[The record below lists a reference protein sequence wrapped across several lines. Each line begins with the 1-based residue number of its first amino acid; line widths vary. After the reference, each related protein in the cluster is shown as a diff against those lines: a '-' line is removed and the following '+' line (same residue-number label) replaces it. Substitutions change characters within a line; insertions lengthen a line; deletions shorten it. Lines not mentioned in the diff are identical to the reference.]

1 MLAIL
6 FLTTIGAVPGQAPPP
21 PQGPALFVVA
31 TQPKPPAAA
40 KTCLCTPSCSCG
52 CNAGQV
58 CDCPVTRGVA
68 HRLPGNAVQPRA
80 MPVAMPVVVPQVYS
94 FRPAMQSLYTQPQPA
109 WSSWGGGGGACV
121 GGG

>member
-1 MLAIL
+1 MMAIL
-6 FLTTIGAVPGQAPPP
+6 LLTTIGAVPGQAPPP

-58 CDCPVTRGVA
+58 CDCPVARGVA
-68 HRLPGNAVQPRA
+68 HRLHSVAGQPRA
-80 MPVAMPVVVPQVYS
+80 MPAIVPQVYS
-94 FRPAMQSLYTQPQPA
+94 FRPAMQPLYVAPQPA
-109 WSSWGGGGGACV
+109 WGGGACV